1 MTMISAREF
10 SDWLR
15 NRFAGEEQGVSL
27 TRADINQLTGRQ
39 SFSLGF
45 VHDIHY
51 ELMQHDMAFVTDTSR
66 DVFYLVPV
74 AKRPWREQLE
84 NQYERD
90 LFCNVLPLDKSG

>member
-39 SFSLGF
+39 SFSLGLF
-45 VHDIHY
+45 TTFIMS
-51 ELMQHDMAFVTDTSR
+51 LCSMAWLS
-66 DVFYLVPV
+66 
-74 AKRPWREQLE
+74 
-84 NQYERD
+84 
-90 LFCNVLPLDKSG
+90 